1 MIIRHLGEQPYQ
13 PIWQQMQQFT
23 AERTAETPDE
33 IWLLEHPAIYTLGRS
48 ASREHLLTPGDI
60 PVLRVDRGGQV
71 TYHGP
76 GQLLLYLM
84 FDLSRARLGVR
95 RLVKLMEKSLI
106 ELLQPYGIGAHRLSG
121 EPGIYVDGRKLA
133 SIGLRVRRGCCLHGM
148 SINVAM
154 DLEPFSR
161 INPCGHRD
169 LEVTQLKDLGLQLN
183 TTGVGGELAT
193 LLTQHLAPNE
203 STQFIDMGNRP

>member
-1 MIIRHLGEQPYQ
+1 MIIRRLGEQPYQ

-23 AERTAETPDE
+23 SERNSETPDE

-48 ASREHLLTPGDI
+48 ASREHLLNPGDI

-84 FDLSRARLGVR
+84 LDLNRARLGVR
-95 RLVKLMEKSLI
+95 QLVELMEESLI
-106 ELLQPYGIGAHRLSG
+106 DLLQPYGTAAHRLTG

-133 SIGLRVRRGCCLHGM
+133 SIGLRVRRGCSLHGM
-148 SINVAM
+148 SINVDM
-154 DLEPFSR
+154 DLEPFTR
-161 INPCGHRD
+161 INPCGHSD
-169 LEVTQLKDLGLQLN
+169 LEVTQLRGLKIQLD
-183 TTGVGGELAT
+183 TAKAGEELAA
-193 LLTQHLAPNE
+193 LLVQKL
-203 STQFIDMGNRP
+203 STSQSS